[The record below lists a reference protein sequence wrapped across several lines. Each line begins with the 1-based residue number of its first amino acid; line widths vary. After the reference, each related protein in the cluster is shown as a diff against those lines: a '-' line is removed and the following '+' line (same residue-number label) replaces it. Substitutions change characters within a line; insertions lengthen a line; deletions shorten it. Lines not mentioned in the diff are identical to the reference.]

1 MGLQGTK
8 WDYKGLNGNWDYKGL
23 HGNREYKGLQG
34 LKGTTWES

>member
-1 MGLQGTK
+1 MVLQGTK

>member
-8 WDYKGLNGNWDYKGL
+8 WDYKGLNENWDYKGL

>member
-1 MGLQGTK
+1 MVLQGTK
-8 WDYKGLNGNWDYKGL
+8 WDYKGLNENWDYKGL